1 MATVTASRPSKI
13 GERVVNDIAA
23 EAFSPKRYGLGLK
36 SIAKLKNIRQITIAD
51 GITQIGRYAFA
62 YCENLTEVILP
73 ESVLAIDEDAF
84 YGCKKLKR
92 IQMAQ
97 LIEQIGR
104 NAFAGCS
111 ELALFKKK
119 Q

>member
-1 MATVTASRPSKI
+1 M
-13 GERVVNDIAA
+13 
-23 EAFSPKRYGLGLK
+23 
-36 SIAKLKNIRQITIAD
+36 
-51 GITQIGRYAFA
+51 
-62 YCENLTEVILP
+62 P
-73 ESVLAIDEDAF
+73 ESVLAIDDYAF

-111 ELALFKKK
+111 ELALFKEK